1 MDAVRHAADSYYK
14 YELYFDYLHSKI
26 KEYDILPENSYNMDE
41 KGFLIGVIG
50 RAKRLFSR
58 RRWEKIESG

>member
-1 MDAVRHAADSYYK
+1 MDAVRPAADLYYK
-14 YELYFDYLHSKI
+14 YELCFDYLHSKI

-58 RRWEKIESG
+58 R